1 MPLIELSAWRGG
13 GGDGPGQPTQ
23 HSQCV
28 TAHRSRNLHVWCLS
42 VLIACAA
49 AAAAA
54 GDGPGQHPTQA
65 LLDVYSIKKE
75 IGRLDVSLPCV
86 FWL

>member
-1 MPLIELSAWRGG
+1 VPVIICA
-13 GGDGPGQPTQ
+13 
-23 HSQCV
+23 
-28 TAHRSRNLHVWCLS
+28 A
-42 VLIACAA
+42 AA

-75 IGRLDVSLPCV
+75 IGRLDVSWQETCTTFAVVVGVYVVALAPNNSAARRIQHQGGTRSP
-86 FWL
+86 